1 MPAGSDWIGGASAV
15 PADGHGGAGFGQALA
30 KLPKPSAGLPKSG
43 TEFDPG
49 SIDPD
54 RPGVAEPRPFEPRL
68 PSRKSTPSR
77 GVLPCGLPNVH
88 ACSRSI
94 GTRVIGKSALL
105 NPRRPNSA
113 ATAPVCLRAHSSSRE
128 SGR

>member
-1 MPAGSDWIGGASAV
+1 MPAGSDWIGGASAG
-15 PADGHGGAGFGQALA
+15 PAGGPGGGGVGQGVG
-30 KLPKPSAGLPKSG
+30 KLPKASAGLPKSG

-49 SIDPD
+49 SNDPD
-54 RPGVAEPRPFEPRL
+54 RPGVAEPTPFEPRL
-68 PSRKSTPSR
+68 PSRKSIPSR
-77 GVLPCGLPNVH
+77 GVLPWILPKVH

-113 ATAPVCLRAHSSSRE
+113 ATAPV
-128 SGR
+128 